1 MNYLKNHLSLILALI
16 SILFSIEVYFIFNKI
31 VTNYSQKIANNYNI
45 IVVSNKPINNLKLH
59 NISKI
64 EPINI
69 ENSLQNLK
77 QNLQGFDIKKLKSEL
92 PYFYKLH
99 FYKFLT
105 PTEIEELT
113 IQLKKIPF
121 IKKIETFRANQNRIY
136 NLLIL
141 TKTISIIFMNIILF
155 ISFLLI
161 LKQMEVWKLE
171 HSERMYIMDLFGAPF
186 LLKSGVLLR
195 LAIIDSI
202 ISVIIIGIII
212 TFISHSNLYQN
223 ILNQLGITININII
237 KDLALFL
244 AISIVVSIISTI
256 IVILSKKSEN

>member
-1 MNYLKNHLSLILALI
+1 MNYLKNHLSLILALV

-31 VTNYSQKIANNYNI
+31 VDNYSQKIANNYTV
-45 IVVSNKPINNLKLH
+45 IVVSEKPLK
-59 NISKI
+59 NIISKEISKI

-69 ENSLQNLK
+69 EDSLQNLK
-77 QNLQGFDIKKLKSEL
+77 QNLQGFDINRLKSEL

-99 FYKFLT
+99 FSKFPT
-105 PTEIEELT
+105 PNEIEQLT
-113 IQLKKIPF
+113 IKLKKIPS

-141 TKTISIIFMNIILF
+141 IKMISIIFMAIILF

-171 HSERMYIMDLFGAPF
+171 HSERIYIMDLFGAPF

-195 LAIIDSI
+195 LAIVDSI
-202 ISVIIIGIII
+202 ISVLIIGII
-212 TFISHSNLYQN
+212 FIFILNSNLYQN

-237 KDLALFL
+237 KNLALFFG
-244 AISIVVSIISTI
+244 ISIIVSIISAM
-256 IVILSKKSEN
+256 IVIFSKKSKN

>member
-1 MNYLKNHLSLILALI
+1 MNYLKNHLSLILALV

-31 VTNYSQKIANNYNI
+31 VDNYSQKIANNYTV
-45 IVVSNKPINNLKLH
+45 IVVSEKPLK
-59 NISKI
+59 NIISKEISKI

-69 ENSLQNLK
+69 EDSLQNLK
-77 QNLQGFDIKKLKSEL
+77 QNLQGFDINRLKSEL

-99 FYKFLT
+99 FSKFPT
-105 PTEIEELT
+105 PNEIEQLT
-113 IQLKKIPF
+113 IKLKKIPS

-141 TKTISIIFMNIILF
+141 IKMIPIIFMAIILF

-171 HSERMYIMDLFGAPF
+171 HSERIYIMDLFGAPF

-195 LAIIDSI
+195 LAIVDSI
-202 ISVIIIGIII
+202 ISVLIIGII
-212 TFISHSNLYQN
+212 FIFILNSNLYQN

-237 KDLALFL
+237 KNLALFFG
-244 AISIVVSIISTI
+244 ISIIVSIISAI
-256 IVILSKKSEN
+256 IVIFSKKSKN

>member
-99 FYKFLT
+99 FYKFPT

-202 ISVIIIGIII
+202 VSVIIIGIII

>member
-1 MNYLKNHLSLILALI
+1 MNYLKNHLSLILALV

-31 VTNYSQKIANNYNI
+31 VANYSQKIANNYNI
-45 IVVSNKPINNLKLH
+45 IIVSNKPITNLKLKT
-59 NISKI
+59 ISKI

-69 ENSLQNLK
+69 ESSLQNLK

-99 FYKFLT
+99 FSKFPT
-105 PTEIEELT
+105 PNEIEKLT
-113 IQLKKIPF
+113 MQLKKIPS

-141 TKTISIIFMNIILF
+141 TKTISIIFMAIILF

-171 HSERMYIMDLFGAPF
+171 HNERMYIMDLFGAPF

-202 ISVIIIGIII
+202 ISVIIIGIVI
-212 TFISHSNLYQN
+212 TFILNSNLYQN
-223 ILNQLGITININII
+223 ILNQLGITINVNILI
-237 KDLALFL
+237 DLSLFFG
-244 AISIVVSIISTI
+244 ISIIVSIISTI
-256 IVILSKKSEN
+256 IVIFSKKSKN

>member
-1 MNYLKNHLSLILALI
+1 MNYLKNHLSLILALV

-31 VTNYSQKIANNYNI
+31 VANYSQKIANNYTV
-45 IVVSNKPINNLKLH
+45 IVVSEKPLK
-59 NISKI
+59 NIISKEISKI

-69 ENSLQNLK
+69 EDSLQNLK
-77 QNLQGFDIKKLKSEL
+77 QNLQGFDINRLKSEL

-99 FYKFLT
+99 FSKFPT
-105 PTEIEELT
+105 PNEIEQLT
-113 IQLKKIPF
+113 IKLKKIPS

-141 TKTISIIFMNIILF
+141 IKMISIIFMAIILF

-171 HSERMYIMDLFGAPF
+171 HSERIYIMDLFGAPF

-195 LAIIDSI
+195 LAIVDSI
-202 ISVIIIGIII
+202 ISVLIIGII
-212 TFISHSNLYQN
+212 FIFILNSNLYQN

-237 KDLALFL
+237 KNLALFFG
-244 AISIVVSIISTI
+244 ISIIVSIISAM
-256 IVILSKKSEN
+256 IVIFSKKSKN

>member
-99 FYKFLT
+99 FYKFPT

-195 LAIIDSI
+195 LTIIDSI